1 MDRRQFFAGLAAAIL
16 AARAHADPA
25 RSEPEFTD
33 DELLDAV
40 LNEIEAFAGQSVS
53 RLSAESVEGPDKA
66 IMLVSALNASFEVP
80 PLSQELIAA
89 LSAKSYWDTPLADRP
104 QPEWPSSRAPDYL
117 HLNAY
122 SPPPEAFSV
131 SGTLL
136 AFLADR
142 NDFPLA
148 TAGDIVVFGLRGCT
162 IAGGETHK
170 DWASE
175 HALIVDPPTHLAQ
188 KCVLGLWRRS
198 DNMVAVFRGSTVPAA
213 HNIFT
218 SLFVQGNG
226 TSLLP
231 TGFYTYNRGTHKAS
245 KPASAQR
252 GAMLISGQYPVLRTA
267 ASLVYDPFL
276 PTTAWTLGA
285 AHNIHAAGHGDV
297 FNSAGC
303 QVVHGNYVKPARTRT
318 TGAWDIFRQF
328 AGTAGPGGAAPSGDA
343 QKRFRYMLLTGLEA
357 ALAHEGSPGFSEAY
371 RPLRIGSRGPRVAAL
386 QADLMMGAG
395 LGIVTSADG
404 DFGPRTAF
412 GVLAA
417 SKSGYGDYAT
427 PISAALTTD

>member
-1 MDRRQFFAGLAAAIL
+1 MDRRQFFAGLAAATL
-16 AARAHADPA
+16 AARAQADIGRA
-25 RSEPEFTD
+25 DPEFTNE
-33 DELLDAV
+33 ELLDAV
-40 LNEIEAFAGQSVS
+40 LNEMEALAGQPVGQ
-53 RLSAESVEGPDKA
+53 LLTESIERPDKA
-66 IMLVSALNASFEVP
+66 IMLVSALKASFEVP
-80 PLSQELIAA
+80 PLSPELIAS
-89 LSAKSYWDTPLADRP
+89 LSAKPYWDTPLADRP
-104 QPEWPSSRAPDYL
+104 QPEWPASRAPDYL

-131 SGTLL
+131 SGALL

-148 TAGDIVVFGLRGCT
+148 SSGDIVVFGLRGCR

-175 HALIVDPPTHLAQ
+175 QALIADPPTHLAQ

-198 DNMVAVFRGSTVPAA
+198 DNVVAVFRGSTVPAA

-285 AHNIHAAGHGDV
+285 AHNIHAAGHGDI

-318 TGAWDIFRQF
+318 TGAWDIFRQL
-328 AGTAGPGGAAPSGDA
+328 AGTAGPDGAAPSAGA
-343 QKRFRYMLLTGLEA
+343 QTRFRYILLTGLEA
-357 ALAHEGSPGFSEAY
+357 ALAHQGSPTYISAY
-371 RPLRIGSRGPRVAAL
+371 RPLRIGSRGPRVAEL
-386 QADLMMGAG
+386 QADLMKGPAT
-395 LGIVTSADG
+395 GIITRADG

-417 SKSGYGDYAT
+417 SKSDYGEYAT
-427 PISAALTTD
+427 PVSVAGEPD

>member
-1 MDRRQFFAGLAAAIL
+1 MLVAHAG
-16 AARAHADPA
+16 ADPA
-25 RSEPEFTD
+25 SADPEFTNE
-33 DELLDAV
+33 ELLDAV
-40 LNEIEAFAGQSVS
+40 LNEIEMLAGQSVS

-66 IMLVSALNASFEVP
+66 IMLLSSLTASFEVP
-80 PLSQELIAA
+80 PLSTELIAT
-89 LSAKSYWDTPLADRP
+89 LSANPYWDTPHADRP
-104 QPEWPSSRAPDYL
+104 QPEWPAARAPDYL
-117 HLNAY
+117 HLRVYA
-122 SPPPEAFSV
+122 PPPEVFNV

-142 NDFPLA
+142 NDFQLA
-148 TAGDIVVFGLRGCT
+148 GAGDIVVFGLRGCR
-162 IAGGETHK
+162 IAGSETSR
-170 DWASE
+170 DWAEE
-175 HALIVDPPTHLAQ
+175 HTLVVDPPTHLAQ

-198 DNMVAVFRGSTVPAA
+198 DSRVAVFRGSTVPAA
-213 HNIFT
+213 HNMFA

-231 TGFYTYNRGTHKAS
+231 TGLYTYHTGTHKAS
-245 KPASAQR
+245 PATSAQR
-252 GAMLISGQYPVLRTA
+252 GALLIAGTYPVLRTA

-285 AHNIHAAGHGDV
+285 GHNIHAAGHGDI

-318 TGAWDIFRQF
+318 TGAWDIFRQL
-328 AGTAGPGGAAPSGDA
+328 AGTAGPDGTASPLDA

-357 ALAHEGSPGFSEAY
+357 ALADQGSPTFTSAY
-371 RPLRIGSRGPRVAAL
+371 RPLRIGSRGPRVATL
-386 QADLMMGAG
+386 QESLLRGPAS
-395 LGIVTSADG
+395 GIVTRADG

-417 SKSGYGDYAT
+417 SKADYGDYAT
-427 PISAALTTD
+427 PVSVGPASE